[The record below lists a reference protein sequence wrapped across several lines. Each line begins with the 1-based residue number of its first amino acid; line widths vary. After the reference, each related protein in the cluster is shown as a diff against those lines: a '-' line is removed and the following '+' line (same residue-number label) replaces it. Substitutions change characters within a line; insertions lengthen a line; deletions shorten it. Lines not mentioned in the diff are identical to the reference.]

1 MEDTPESYTS
11 LMGVYVISY
20 NLKDGEPKRYEAVLD
35 ALKSI
40 ATAEDVW
47 HDREVLD
54 SVALVVTDDSP
65 EELSVHL
72 EDTFT
77 LDDSWAAFDIT
88 NSPFFAHSPGTLN
101 AWLDSHLPPL
111 RRS

>member
-1 MEDTPESYTS
+1 
-11 LMGVYVISY
+11 MGVYVISY
-20 NLKDGEPKRYEAVLD
+20 NLKDRKSKRYEAVLD
-35 ALKSI
+35 VVKSV
-40 ATAEDVW
+40 ATANDVW

-77 LDDSWAAFDIT
+77 TDDSWAALI
-88 NSPFFAHSPGTLN
+88 
-101 AWLDSHLPPL
+101 
-111 RRS
+111 